1 MAPITAVHH
10 LSLTVTDLVRSV
22 EWYTELLGF
31 SIEREIRGVTFRRTR
46 LRHSGTSVILTLTQ
60 HHEGSLETFR
70 ETTTGL
76 DHLAFLV
83 PTVADVE
90 ACERLFEDRGV
101 PHSEVKRDAVDVAR
115 IFFRDPDNIQLE
127 VMAAPPRR

>member
-1 MAPITAVHH
+1 MAPITSVHH
-10 LSLTVTDLVRSV
+10 LSLTVTDLMRSV
-22 EWYTELLGF
+22 EWYTQLLGF
-31 SIEREIRGVTFRRTR
+31 SIEREIQGATFRRTR

-101 PHSEVKRDAVDVAR
+101 PHSEVKREASDVAR

>member
-1 MAPITAVHH
+1 MAPITSVHH
-10 LSLTVTDLVRSV
+10 LSLTVTDLSRSV
-22 EWYTELLGF
+22 EWYTQLLGF
-31 SIEREIRGVTFRRTR
+31 SIEREVQGATFRRTR
-46 LRHSGTSVILTLTQ
+46 LRHTDTSVILTLTQ

-101 PHSEVKRDAVDVAR
+101 PHSEVKRDALDVAR

-127 VMAAPPRR
+127 VIAAPLRR

>member
-1 MAPITAVHH
+1 MAPIISVHH
-10 LSLTVTDLVRSV
+10 LSLTVTDLMRSV
-22 EWYTELLGF
+22 EWYTQLLGF
-31 SIEREIRGVTFRRTR
+31 SIERELQGATFRRTR

-101 PHSEVKRDAVDVAR
+101 PHSEVKRDAMDVAR

>member
-22 EWYTELLGF
+22 EWYTQLLGF
-31 SIEREIRGVTFRRTR
+31 SVEREIRGTTFRRTR
-46 LRHSGTSVILTLTQ
+46 LRHPGTSVILTLTQ
-60 HHEGSLETFR
+60 HREGSLETFR

-90 ACERLFEDRGV
+90 ACERLFADRGV
-101 PHSEVKRDAVDVAR
+101 PHSEVKRDAPDVAR

>member
-22 EWYTELLGF
+22 EWYTQLLGF
-31 SIEREIRGVTFRRTR
+31 SVEREIRAATFRRTR
-46 LRHSGTSVILTLTQ
+46 LRHPGTSVILTLTE
-60 HHEGSLETFR
+60 HHEGSLETFG
-70 ETTTGL
+70 ETTPGL

-101 PHSEVKRDAVDVAR
+101 PHSEVKRDALDVAR

-127 VMAAPPRR
+127 VMAAPSRR